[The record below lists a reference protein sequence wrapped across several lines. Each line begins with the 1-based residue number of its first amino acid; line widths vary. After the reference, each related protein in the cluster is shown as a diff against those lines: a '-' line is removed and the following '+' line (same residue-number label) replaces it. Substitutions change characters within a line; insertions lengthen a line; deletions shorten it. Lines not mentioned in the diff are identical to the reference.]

1 MSEERG
7 LILSTAVRR
16 KTELGRIG
24 DLGETLPVTHGLD
37 DGVVSVDTGIYTL
50 NPSSI
55 DLAGVTAHVGVMS
68 LTEGHRFAAT
78 VTVNASAV
86 LAVTLSVGDTHGSV
100 IHE

>member
-1 MSEERG
+1 LSEERG
-7 LILSTAVRR
+7 IILSSAVGR

-37 DGVVSVDTGIYTL
+37 NGVVSVDTGIDAF
-50 NPSSI
+50 NPTSI
-55 DLAGVTAHVGVMS
+55 YLTGVTAHVGVMS

-78 VTVNASAV
+78 VAVCASAV

>member
-1 MSEERG
+1 LSEERSI
-7 LILSTAVRR
+7 ILSTAVGR

-37 DGVVSVDTGIYTL
+37 DSVVSVDTGIDTL

-55 DLAGVTAHVGVMS
+55 DLTGVSTHIGVMS

-78 VTVNASAV
+78 VAV
-86 LAVTLSVGDTHGSV
+86 
-100 IHE
+100 

>member
-7 LILSTAVRR
+7 IILSTTVGR

-24 DLGETLPVTHGLD
+24 DLGETLPVAHGLD
-37 DGVVSVDTGIYTL
+37 DGVVSVDTGIDTL

-55 DLAGVTAHVGVMS
+55 YLTGVTANVRVMS

-78 VTVNASAV
+78 VAV
-86 LAVTLSVGDTHGSV
+86 
-100 IHE
+100 